1 MRTGQSRRVPPA
13 EPRKVMPQQT
23 DPMIAPQLATRAS
36 VSAKLHEDRT
46 VEGKPYASP
55 YLAGVGIGIVLLLAF
70 VAMGAGLGASG
81 AFTTV
86 IGAGV
91 SVVAPETAERNAFFG
106 AYAPGPGIRP
116 IDYWLLVEIIGVS
129 IGAFLSGYLARRIRL
144 TVERGPRIGDGGRLR
159 LAFAGGAIMG
169 FGAMLARGCTSGQG
183 LTGGALLSV
192 GSWLFVLAAF
202 AAAYAVAPL
211 LRRQWT

>member
-1 MRTGQSRRVPPA
+1 M
-13 EPRKVMPQQT
+13 
-23 DPMIAPQLATRAS
+23 
-36 VSAKLHEDRT
+36 
-46 VEGKPYASP
+46 SP
-55 YLAGVGIGIVLLLAF
+55 YLAGVGIGLVLLLAF

-91 SVVAPETAERNAFFG
+91 GAVAPGTADRNPFFA
-106 AYAPGPGIRP
+106 AYAPGPEIRP
-116 IDYWLLVEIIGVS
+116 IDYWLLIEIIGVS
-129 IGAFLSGYLARRIRL
+129 IGAFLSGYFARRVRL

-159 LAFAGGAIMG
+159 LAFGGGAIMG

-202 AAAYAVAPL
+202 AAAYTVAPIF
-211 LRRQWT
+211 RRQWT